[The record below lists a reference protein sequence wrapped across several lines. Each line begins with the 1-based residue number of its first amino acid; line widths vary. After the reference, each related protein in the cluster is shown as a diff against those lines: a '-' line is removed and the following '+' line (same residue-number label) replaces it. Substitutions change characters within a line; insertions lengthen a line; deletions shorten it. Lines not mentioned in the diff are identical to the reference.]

1 MSIFR
6 LNEIQ
11 FTDDFNRDDD
21 DSTSLDNGRFEL
33 NAHRYPNDLGT
44 SRNNHYMLFEIFVR
58 ENINSDLNVEITGG
72 DPVDYIVRRAL
83 SRSRG
88 AGQSIS
94 SILNQLYDSPVSN
107 YFRNFTQDLR
117 SDSSRSSGSNSDD
130 ELNIRGYWDNEPP
143 LTSLYNDPSILG
155 YSDLANDMRARARTS
170 GLANRL
176 YQQLV
181 NDISKSFNTLKKARE
196 SIALYIPDTL
206 NFDYQHNYNDLALSN
221 NRMVYATQAAAI
233 LASALGPRKDVSGFS
248 PFVAEIISNLG
259 GAGLPGSLEALGV
272 AVNPQY
278 EVVFQ
283 TTSLRNFQ
291 FDFMFY
297 PRDEREAANVYKIIR
312 AFKFHAAP
320 EIVSGGGGRFLLA
333 PSAFD
338 ISFFYNGQI
347 NPNIPKISTC
357 VCTAVNTDY
366 APNGF
371 SAYEVQNQPNP
382 TIGRT
387 GSPVSI
393 RLQLQFKEMTMITKE
408 LLRGDTM
415 TGLNS
420 NLGGN
425 RGSF

>member
-6 LNEIQ
+6 VNEVQ
-11 FTDDFNRDDD
+11 FSDDFNRDDN
-21 DSTSLDNGRFEL
+21 DSTSISGGRFDL
-33 NAHRYPNDLGT
+33 NTHRYPNDLGT

-58 ENINSDLNVEITGG
+58 ENINTDFNVDISGG

-88 AGQSIS
+88 SGQSIAS
-94 SILNQLYDSPVSN
+94 TFGQSVDSLLGN
-107 YFRNFTQDLR
+107 LFGNFTQDLG
-117 SDSSRSSGSNSDD
+117 SDFLGSGSSGSDD
-130 ELNIRGYWDNEPP
+130 PLQIRGYWDNEPA
-143 LTSLYNDPSILG
+143 LTSLYDDPSILG
-155 YSDLANDMRARARTS
+155 YSDLANDIRARARTS

-176 YQQLV
+176 FQQLK

-206 NFDYQHNYNDLALSN
+206 NFDYVHNYNDLELSRN
-221 NRMVYATQAAAI
+221 PVVAMAQNVANF
-233 LASALGPRKDVSGFS
+233 ASMMGPRKDISGFS
-248 PFVAEIISNLG
+248 PFVAEIISTIG
-259 GAGLPGSLEALGV
+259 GAGLPGSLEAIGV
-272 AVNPQY
+272 AINPQY

-283 TTSLRNFQ
+283 STSLRNFQ

-297 PRDEREAANVYKIIR
+297 PRDEREAESVYKIIR

-320 EIVSGGGGRFLLA
+320 EIVSGGGGRYLLA

-357 VCTAVNTDY
+357 VCTSVQADY

-371 SAYEVQNQPNP
+371 SAYEMQNETNP
-382 TIGRT
+382 RIGKT
-387 GSPVSI
+387 GSPVAT

-408 LLRGDTM
+408 LLRGDTIA
-415 TGLNS
+415 GLNDT
-420 NLGGN
+420 LGGS